1 VASVSVGTEGV
12 VSSTEPVAVAVAMIT
27 SGVVAFAEVVVAGY
41 RVITAG
47 LDVGEA
53 VDTVDFWVVG
63 GATAHVLGKY

>member
-1 VASVSVGTEGV
+1 VANVSVGTEGV
-12 VSSTEPVAVAVAMIT
+12 VSSAEPVAVAVAMIT
-27 SGVVAFAEVVVAGY
+27 SGIVAFAEVVVAGD

-53 VDTVDFWVVG
+53 VDFWVVG